1 MFNPH
6 QNGMFPPSSM
16 NLPSMQNLPQN
27 QIPGHP
33 RYPGNGVPM
42 MMGGPGYPQQQQQF
56 VQPVYIMD
64 HQNQIHLINVQ
75 VCGEN

>member
-1 MFNPH
+1 MFNPNQH

-16 NLPSMQNLPQN
+16 NLPSMANLAPN
-27 QIPGHP
+27 QMANP
-33 RYPGNGVPM
+33 RFPGNGMPM
-42 MMGGPGYPQQQQQF
+42 MIPGFPPQQF

-75 VCGEN
+75 VMFDLEE